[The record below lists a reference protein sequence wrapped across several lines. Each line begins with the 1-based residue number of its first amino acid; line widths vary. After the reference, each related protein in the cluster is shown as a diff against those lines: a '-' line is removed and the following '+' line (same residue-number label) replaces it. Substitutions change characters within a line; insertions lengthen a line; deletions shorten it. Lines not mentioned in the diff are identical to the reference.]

1 MYDDLQR
8 MDLLLNVF
16 SGKILLGEK
25 VAMVP
30 KEHRFM
36 RLPEPFRP
44 IACFDGKYCV
54 GYKYFSNGFQIRV
67 LKDYGK

>member
-1 MYDDLQR
+1 
-8 MDLLLNVF
+8 
-16 SGKILLGEK
+16 
-25 VAMVP
+25 
-30 KEHRFM
+30 M

-44 IACFDGKYCV
+44 VICIDGKYCV